1 MKIAPEILPHP
12 PTTLAVWVACVFAG
26 LLSAQTEPPLPIAGS
41 RAPVGG
47 PPPVPSASNS
57 PIPFQVP
64 GTPPPP
70 QGPPLPDSASDG
82 SPSSRGVT
90 SKIST
95 SNSGDGQ
102 FVIHGKDLQTRS
114 PFSARCA
121 EVAER
126 LRRLLRD
133 EEPWVLPVVVAL
145 KTAPDLN
152 LAEPPVKTSISKITT
167 GGFHL
172 QVTVQIRPD
181 LRPAALDAEIT
192 RILIAERILRNHAE
206 ITTKRSMV
214 LPDWLL
220 MGISQAMT
228 FRDRSRPSAV
238 FAAIFRSGKIY
249 GIEEILDTAPG
260 ELDALSRTLYETSC
274 CALVLALLDQVDGP
288 MRLRTFLSM
297 LAVDSRDDRA
307 LLNFCF
313 PTLALSSSSLNK
325 WWSLQMASLATP
337 TVFETLGPTDTKSAL
352 ADALTL
358 RYESPSDSAPKP
370 RIASAASKPSA
381 PSPATTAPAEE
392 EKTAEEKKPGFLG
405 RLIGMGPSEEKDAP
419 KEDAEKKTKAETPAE
434 KPKETKTEVA
444 TEPTTDEKKPG
455 FLGRMFGAN
464 GDDEKPKEP
473 KAEEPKKVEVK
484 APAPEVAKTEPK
496 EKEKPKPEPEK
507 KPAASKPEKV
517 SEAKP
522 KTKTEEKPAA
532 GEEPSEPKKRG
543 FLGRM
548 FGGGDSKDEKAA
560 ESEKADDSKEKKK
573 KTEAKKTDDQSSALP
588 NGPLE
593 VTSLFDARI
602 LPPSPG
608 PVLVQQPV
616 WSLEGIWS
624 AFFTNGTALWEAWA
638 PESGRPVILGFGK
651 KKKTEEEATE
661 AEKPK
666 AEEKKKEE
674 PKPKPSKKK
683 GEKKEAEK
691 EADKAKKEDPKPEPP
706 AKASPPP
713 APKPSA
719 TAAKPRLV
727 PVSVPIEQ
735 YTVILKRKDRDAILD
750 RSAKALAALA
760 QRGNVLF
767 RPLINEYIAVIADL
781 QVDKT
786 KDMAARLSAL
796 KAKTEE
802 IYARAKAVEDHLDWF
817 EASETQNYSGTFED
831 YLRLP
836 EQIRKELP
844 PREDPI
850 AKYLD
855 EVEAQGV
862 K

>member
-12 PTTLAVWVACVFAG
+12 PTALAVWIVCVFAG
-26 LLSAQTEPPLPIAGS
+26 LLSAQSEPPLPIAGS

-47 PPPVPSASNS
+47 PPPVPGAESS

-64 GTPPPP
+64 GKIPP
-70 QGPPLPDSASDG
+70 QGPPLPGSAADG
-82 SPSSRGVT
+82 SPPSPGVT

-95 SNSGDGQ
+95 SNSGGGQ

-133 EEPWVLPVVVAL
+133 EEPWVLPIVVAL

-220 MGISQAMT
+220 TGISQAMT

-337 TVFETLGPTDTKSAL
+337 TVFETLGPTDTKTAL

-358 RYESPSDSAPKP
+358 RYESPSDSVPKP
-370 RIASAASKPSA
+370 RIAAAAPKPL
-381 PSPATTAPAEE
+381 APAPAANPSSDED
-392 EKTAEEKKPGFLG
+392 KPAEEKKPGFLG

-419 KEDAEKKTKAETPAE
+419 KESAEAKPKVETPAE
-434 KPKETKTEVA
+434 KPKDTKSEVA
-444 TEPTTDEKKPG
+444 AEPAADEKKPG
-455 FLGRMFGAN
+455 FLGRMFGLN
-464 GDDEKPKEP
+464 GDAEKPAEP
-473 KAEEPKKVEVK
+473 KAEDSKAETK
-484 APAPEVAKTEPK
+484 APDVKPTETK
-496 EKEKPKPEPEK
+496 QKEKPKAEPEK
-507 KPAASKPEKV
+507 KAATPKPEAAPE
-517 SEAKP
+517 SKP
-522 KTKTEEKPAA
+522 KTKTEDKPAT
-532 GEEPSEPKKRG
+532 GDESNEPKKRG

-548 FGGGDSKDEKAA
+548 FGGGDSKGDKAA
-560 ESEKADDSKEKKK
+560 EPEKADDSKDKKK
-573 KTEAKKTDDQSSALP
+573 KADEKPADDQSSALP
-588 NGPLE
+588 TGLLD
-593 VTSLFDARI
+593 VTALFDART
-602 LPPSPG
+602 LPPPPG

-624 AFFTNGTALWEAWA
+624 AFFSSGTALWEAWA
-638 PESGRPVILGFGK
+638 PESGRSVILGFGK
-651 KKKTEEEATE
+651 KKKPEEGDPEE
-661 AEKPK
+661 EKPK
-666 AEEKKKEE
+666 ADEKKKEE

-683 GEKKEAEK
+683 EEKKVPEK

-706 AKASPPP
+706 AKAAPPP
-713 APKPSA
+713 APKPTA
-719 TAAKPRLV
+719 TASKPRLV

-760 QRGNVLF
+760 QRANVLF
-767 RPLINEYIAVIADL
+767 RPLINDYIAVIADL

-786 KDMAARLSAL
+786 KDMPARLSAL

-836 EQIRKELP
+836 EQIKKELP

>member
-26 LLSAQTEPPLPIAGS
+26 LLSAQTEPPLPTAGS
-41 RAPVGG
+41 RAPAGG
-47 PPPVPSASNS
+47 PPPIPAANNS

-64 GTPPPP
+64 GTTPP
-70 QGPPLPDSASDG
+70 QGPPLPGSAADG
-82 SPSSRGVT
+82 SPPSPGVT

-95 SNSGDGQ
+95 SNSGGGQ

-114 PFSARCA
+114 PFSVRCA

-172 QVTVQIRPD
+172 QVTVQIRSD

-220 MGISQAMT
+220 TGISQAMT

-337 TVFETLGPTDTKSAL
+337 TVFETLGPTDTKTAL

-370 RIASAASKPSA
+370 RIASTAPKPRA
-381 PSPATTAPAEE
+381 PAATTPAEE
-392 EKTAEEKKPGFLG
+392 EKLAEEKKPGFLG
-405 RLIGMGPSEEKDAP
+405 RLIGMGPSEAKDEP
-419 KEDAEKKTKAETPAE
+419 KDDAEKKTKAEPPAE
-434 KPKETKTEVA
+434 KPKDSKTEVA
-444 TEPTTDEKKPG
+444 AETTAEEKKPG

-464 GDDEKPKEP
+464 GDDEKPKET
-473 KAEEPKKVEVK
+473 KAEEPQVETK
-484 APAPEVAKTEPK
+484 APEIAKTEPK
-496 EKEKPKPEPEK
+496 EKEKPKAEPEK
-507 KPAASKPEKV
+507 KAATPKPEAAPE
-517 SEAKP
+517 SKP
-522 KTKTEEKPAA
+522 KTKAEEKPSA
-532 GEEPSEPKKRG
+532 GEEPTEPKKRG

-560 ESEKADDSKEKKK
+560 EPEKSGDSKEKKK
-573 KTEAKKTDDQSSALP
+573 KSDDKPADDQSSALP
-588 NGPLE
+588 NGQLDL
-593 VTSLFDARI
+593 TSLFDARR

-651 KKKTEEEATE
+651 KKKSEEEAPE

-666 AEEKKKEE
+666 EEEKKKEE

-683 GEKKEAEK
+683 EEKKEPEK

-713 APKPSA
+713 PTSAPKPTA

-760 QRGNVLF
+760 QRANVLF
-767 RPLINEYIAVIADL
+767 RPLINDYIAVIADL

-817 EASETQNYSGTFED
+817 EASETKNYSGIFED

-836 EQIRKELP
+836 EEIQKELP

-855 EVEAQGV
+855 EVEAQVG